1 MIHPEG
7 CWPLEGAT
15 AEADLNAGFVGLW
28 RVEQEGGPAGRA
40 WRTRGADA
48 FLEGMFESQV
58 THNFPPGLAATR
70 RMKIFFLAPT
80 SWSFLGFMIKFRV
93 LKKHPL

>member
-1 MIHPEG
+1 MQALWACGGWSRRREG
-7 CWPLEGAT
+7 LP
-15 AEADLNAGFVGLW
+15 AEPG
-28 RVEQEGGPAGRA
+28 EH
-40 WRTRGADA
+40 GADT

-70 RMKIFFLAPT
+70 RMKVFFLAPT

>member
-1 MIHPEG
+1 MRLCGPVG
-7 CWPLEGAT
+7 GGAGGRACWPSLENR
-15 AEADLNAGFVGLW
+15 E
-28 RVEQEGGPAGRA
+28 
-40 WRTRGADA
+40 DA

-70 RMKIFFLAPT
+70 RMEIVFLAPT

-93 LKKHPL
+93 